1 MGIQSAVVRAR
12 RGMREEAGLHVV
24 ALSSLTIA
32 FMCLGTALLAMTNL
46 DALADSWGRSGRM
59 TVFLRDGTVPGDVEQ
74 LRMALEGLPEVTSVA
89 ALSAEEARTRFLRD
103 TDLGADLSSLPA
115 DAFPASLELALA
127 AGTSAA
133 RVEAISTRL
142 RRFRA
147 VDDVES
153 YRGWFERLERLLAA
167 GRSLS
172 LGLALLVAGCV
183 VLVIG
188 NTIRLAV
195 AGRRQEI
202 EVMRLCGASHGFVC
216 GPFIVEGAAQGFLS
230 ALLAVGLLLGG
241 FIGLR
246 AQFDVALS
254 GMAGLDAVFL
264 SPAVALTFVLGG
276 GLLGAAGSLLSLR
289 RYMAV

>member
-1 MGIQSAVVRAR
+1 
-12 RGMREEAGLHVV
+12 
-24 ALSSLTIA
+24 
-32 FMCLGTALLAMTNL
+32 
-46 DALADSWGRSGRM
+46 M

-167 GRSLS
+167 EPARFRR
-172 LGLALLVAGCV
+172 LGERDIEVRFTPDEGAHPFR
-183 VLVIG
+183 VLEWVLQ
-188 NTIRLAV
+188 RLAERPD
-195 AGRRQEI
+195 GEPDPR
-202 EVMRLCGASHGFVC
+202 
-216 GPFIVEGAAQGFLS
+216 
-230 ALLAVGLLLGG
+230 
-241 FIGLR
+241 
-246 AQFDVALS
+246 
-254 GMAGLDAVFL
+254 
-264 SPAVALTFVLGG
+264 
-276 GLLGAAGSLLSLR
+276 LR
-289 RYMAV
+289 RR